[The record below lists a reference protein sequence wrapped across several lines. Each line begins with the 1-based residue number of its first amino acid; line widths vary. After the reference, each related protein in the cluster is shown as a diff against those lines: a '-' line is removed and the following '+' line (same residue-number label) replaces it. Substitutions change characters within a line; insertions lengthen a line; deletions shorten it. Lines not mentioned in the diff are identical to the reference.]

1 MSNRRFR
8 AGVGAFLFCVA
19 GIFVQAGVVRAIEPV
34 TFTIRFPWPSNH
46 VAEVQAVYPTDGRP
60 AIELMMPTWTPGFYR
75 VENYAGKVQEF
86 SASTSSGTR
95 LPVEQPKTNR
105 WRIQT
110 RGQTSVRVAYRLLC
124 DGRSV
129 TTDWVG
135 ENYAVLNGG
144 ATFPALAGNAR
155 RPYDV
160 KLELPAGWNG
170 SMTALNPAPGLW
182 PDQYRAEDYDTL
194 VDSPIVAGK
203 LKAREIRVDG
213 VQHYLVNAGEYTQWK
228 SDEAVKQLEK
238 VIRET
243 RAFWGELPF
252 KRYVFLNIF
261 RNGGGGLEHRNS
273 TLLTSTP
280 NASEA
285 TDRWLQFVCHEYFHA
300 FNVKRLRP
308 VEFDVFDYEH
318 PPRTTG
324 LWVSEG
330 LTTYYGE
337 LLPCRAG
344 ITSPTN
350 FLAWL
355 SSSIERL
362 QRSPGRLAQTLEQS
376 SLEVW
381 STPTSGLARDTTT
394 NTVSYYV
401 KGPIVGFLLDAKIQH
416 ASNGR
421 KSLDD
426 LMRLAYAR
434 YSGKHGFTA
443 EQFRD
448 TAAQVAGTKLQDWF
462 KKNISS
468 TEELDYTEALDWFG
482 LRFAPADN
490 APSWKLEVRPD
501 ATDEQKAHW
510 QKLTGPSA

>member
-1 MSNRRFR
+1 MSIRRSCT
-8 AGVGAFLFCVA
+8 AVGPFLLFVA
-19 GIFVQAGVVRAIEPV
+19 GIFVHAAIVRAIEPV
-34 TFTIRFPWPSNH
+34 VFTVSFPSPSNH
-46 VAEVQAVYPTDGRP
+46 IAEVQAVYPTDGRP
-60 AIELMMPTWTPGFYR
+60 VIELIMPTWTPGFYR
-75 VENYAGKVQEF
+75 VENYAGKIQEF
-86 SASTSSGTR
+86 AARTTSGAQ

-105 WRIQT
+105 WRIKT
-110 RGQTSVRVAYRLLC
+110 RGQDSIEVAYRLLC
-124 DGRSV
+124 DGHSV

-135 ENYAVLNGG
+135 QNYAVLNGG

-160 KLELPAGWNG
+160 KLKLPGNWNG
-170 SMTALNPAPGLW
+170 SMTALNPAPGAW
-182 PDQYRAEDYDTL
+182 PNQYRAEDYDAL

-203 LKAREIRVDG
+203 LKTREIRVDG
-213 VQHYLVNAGEYTQWK
+213 VQHVLVDAGEYDQWN
-228 SDEAVKQLEK
+228 SDQAAQQLEK
-238 VIRET
+238 VIREN
-243 RAFWGELPF
+243 RMFWGQLPF

-280 NASEA
+280 HATEA
-285 TDRWLQFVCHEYFHA
+285 TERWLQFVCHEYFHA

-308 VEFDVFDYEH
+308 VELDTFDYER
-318 PPRTTG
+318 PPRTAG

-344 ITSPTN
+344 ISAPTN

-355 SSSIERL
+355 SSSIDRL
-362 QRSPGRLAQTLEQS
+362 QRSPGRLVQTLEQS

-416 ASNGR
+416 ATHGR

-448 TAAQVAGTKLQDWF
+448 TAGQVAGVNLRDWF

-468 TEELDYTEALDWFG
+468 TEELDYSEALDWFG
-482 LRFAPADN
+482 LRFAPGEN
-490 APSWKLEVRPD
+490 GPSWKLEVRPD
-501 ATDEQKAHW
+501 ATDAQKDHW
-510 QKLTGPSA
+510 KKLTGPSA